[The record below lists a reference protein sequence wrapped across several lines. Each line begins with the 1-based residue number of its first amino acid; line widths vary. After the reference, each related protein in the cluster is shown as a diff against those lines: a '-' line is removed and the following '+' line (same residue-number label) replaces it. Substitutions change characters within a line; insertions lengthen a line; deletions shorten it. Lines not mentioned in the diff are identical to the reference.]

1 MKDDAMRVGIS
12 LTSNHPDV
20 KDLRQGARWMI
31 ERAAAARRASLDSLF
46 IGDQHASPTP
56 YYQNTPMLGRLLAEW
71 GEAPAGCLFLLP
83 LWHPVLVAEQI
94 GTLAAIARGPFIMQ
108 CGLGWGE
115 ARFAAMGAHIRTRP
129 SAFEEAL
136 DIVRR
141 LLAGETV
148 SSARRFRIVEANLSL
163 RPAEP
168 VEVWIGAS
176 APPAIDRAARLA
188 EGWIASPG
196 LTPDEARKQA
206 DTYRERC
213 AAYGKRPGA
222 IVLRR
227 DIYVGASSS
236 EAQTVL
242 QHALS
247 RGYRGMPAEALI
259 AGSVEEVAERF
270 YAFGQIGYT
279 EISVR
284 HLTNDQPKVLASLE
298 RLTLVRAALA

>member
-1 MKDDAMRVGIS
+1 
-12 LTSNHPDV
+12 
-20 KDLRQGARWMI
+20 MI
-31 ERAAAARRASLDSLF
+31 ERTAAARGAGLDSLF
-46 IGDQHASPTP
+46 IGDQHVSPTP

-71 GEAPAGCLFLLP
+71 GKAPAGCLFLLP

-94 GTLAAIARGPFIMQ
+94 GTLAAIAQGPFIMQ

-115 ARFAAMGAHIRTRP
+115 ARFAAMGANPRTRP

-148 SSARRFRIVEANLSL
+148 SSSRRFRITEASLAL

-168 VEVWIGAS
+168 VEVWVGAS

-196 LTPDEARKQA
+196 LTFEEARAQA
-206 DTYRERC
+206 DIYRERC
-213 AAYGKRPGA
+213 AAYGRQPGA

-227 DIYVGASSS
+227 DVYVGESSS
-236 EAQTVL
+236 EAQAEL
-242 QHALS
+242 QHVLD
-247 RGYRGMPAEALI
+247 RGYRGIPSEALI
-259 AGSVEEVAERF
+259 AGSANDVAEQFR
-270 YAFGQIGYT
+270 AFGKIGYT
-279 EISVR
+279 EILVR
-284 HLTNDQPKVLASLE
+284 HLSNDQSKVLGSLE
-298 RLTLVRAALA
+298 RLAAVRAAVA

>member
-1 MKDDAMRVGIS
+1 MRVGIS
-12 LTSNHPDV
+12 LTSNYPDV
-20 KDLRQGARWMI
+20 EDPRQGARRMI
-31 ERAAAARRASLDSLF
+31 ERAAAAHRAGVDSLF
-46 IGDQHASPTP
+46 VGDQHVSPTL

-71 GEAPAGCLFLLP
+71 GKAPAGCLFLLP

-94 GTLAAIARGPFIMQ
+94 GTLAAIAQGPFIMQ

-115 ARFAAMGAHIRTRP
+115 ARFAAMGANIKTRP

-148 SSARRFRIVEANLSL
+148 SSSRRFRIAEASLAL

-176 APPAIDRAARLA
+176 APPAIDRAARLG

-196 LTPDEARKQA
+196 LTRDEARWQA
-206 DTYRERC
+206 DMYRERC
-213 AAYGKRPGA
+213 VAYGRQPSA

-227 DIYVGASSS
+227 DVYVGESSS
-236 EAQTVL
+236 EARAVL
-242 QHALS
+242 EHAVGQ
-247 RGYRGMPAEALI
+247 GYRGVPGEALI
-259 AGSVEEVAERF
+259 AGSVDEVAEQFR
-270 YAFGQIGYT
+270 AFGELGYT
-279 EISVR
+279 DILVR
-284 HLTNDQPKVLASLE
+284 HLINDQPRVLASFE
-298 RLTLVRAALA
+298 RLAAVR

>member
-1 MKDDAMRVGIS
+1 MRIGIS
-12 LTSNHPDV
+12 LTSHYPGVTDP
-20 KDLRQGARWMI
+20 RQGARWII
-31 ERAAAARRASLDSLF
+31 ERAAAARRAALDSLF
-46 IGDQHASPTP
+46 VGDQHASPTP
-56 YYQNTPMLGRLLAEW
+56 YYQNTPILGRLLGEW

-94 GTLAAIARGPFIMQ
+94 GTLGAIARGRFIMQ

-115 ARFAAMGAHIRTRP
+115 DRFAAMGANMKTRP

-148 SSARRFRIVEANLSL
+148 SSARRFRIAEASLAL

-196 LTPDEARKQA
+196 LTPEEARAQA
-206 DTYRERC
+206 ELYRERC
-213 AAYGKRPGA
+213 AAYRRAPGA
-222 IVLRR
+222 LVLRR
-227 DIYVGASSS
+227 DIYVGESSS
-236 EAQTVL
+236 EAQAVL
-242 QHALS
+242 QHALD
-247 RGYRGMPAEALI
+247 RGYRGIPSEALI
-259 AGSVEEVAERF
+259 AGSVDEVAEQFRM
-270 YAFGQIGYT
+270 FGEIGYT
-279 EISVR
+279 EILVR
-284 HLTNDQPKVLASLE
+284 HLTNDQPKVLGSLE
-298 RLTLVRAALA
+298 RLAAVRAAVSES